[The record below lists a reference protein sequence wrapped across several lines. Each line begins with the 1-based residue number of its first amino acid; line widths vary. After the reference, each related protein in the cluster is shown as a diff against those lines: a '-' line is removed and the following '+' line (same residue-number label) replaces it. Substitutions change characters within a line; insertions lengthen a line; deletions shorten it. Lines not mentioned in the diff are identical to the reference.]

1 MTSLCTSLEYTVAE
15 PEAPLVG
22 VVVLATD
29 EVLEDEL
36 RVRLTPTTRVLHTRI
51 PNDTTVNSD
60 TLGAMQAALPTAL
73 ELLPDTS
80 PMSVVAYGC
89 TSGTTVIGE
98 AEVEAL
104 IKARFPSA
112 AVTNPLTA
120 LKAQLQHLKVERL
133 ALLTPYEPHVS
144 HALYDHLSECGYE
157 IVSFGSFN
165 EPLDSNVCR
174 ITEASLKDAIKTLH
188 DQAPCDA
195 LFASCTNLRTVSWLD
210 DYATQIGTPLLSS
223 NSAMSWHINE
233 LISRS

>member
-1 MTSLCTSLEYTVAE
+1 MTSLCTSLKYSLLE
-15 PEAPLVG
+15 PNAPLVG

-51 PNDTTVNSD
+51 PNDATVNSD
-60 TLGAMQAALPTAL
+60 TLGAMEAALPLAL
-73 ELLPDTS
+73 QLLPDTS

-89 TSGTTVIGE
+89 TSATTVIGE
-98 AEVEAL
+98 AKVEAL
-104 IKARFPSA
+104 VKARFPTA

-120 LKAQLQHLKVERL
+120 LKAQLQHLNVKRL
-133 ALLTPYEPHVS
+133 ALLTPYEPQVS
-144 HALYDHLSECGYE
+144 QSLHNHLTECGFD

-174 ITEASLKDAIKTLH
+174 IGEASLKEAIKTLH

-195 LFASCTNLRTVSWLD
+195 VFASCTNLRTVSWLD
-210 DYATQIGTPLLSS
+210 EYAMQIGTPLISS

-233 LISRS
+233 LTFRA